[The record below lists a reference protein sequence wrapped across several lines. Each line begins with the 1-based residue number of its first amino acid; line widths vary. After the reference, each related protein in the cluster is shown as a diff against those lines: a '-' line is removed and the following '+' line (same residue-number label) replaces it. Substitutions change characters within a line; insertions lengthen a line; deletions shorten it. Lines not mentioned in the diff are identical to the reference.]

1 MKLVPYKGNAIVLA
15 EFDDG
20 TKEAAYFWNNIK
32 GEGDITVVHFPEEL
46 GLPEVAIIE
55 FAMSELNIVV
65 ELPANGQKLY
75 MAFLEAG
82 IEFCTEGI
90 ASCRIPQLLAEF
102 FLPRI
107 KQSPRSSIPILTG
120 WKDGEYITGREF
132 DWVKGNVTFSKLPV
146 LKKFW
151 PDEKASDPDFA
162 YYIFML
168 KMFKDPRIR
177 AALLTFPFL
186 SMLASIVEEKMPM
199 PCLNIVVEGRS
210 KLVLAYFLQTFERYK
225 PIIYSVAQKPKEIE
239 KVLGSVCDETF
250 LISADVTGFMSA
262 YEQQRMR
269 KNVEA
274 VVSVLSGDEILGA
287 PFLRKVTAGGIIF
300 SNFAIADNRMLT
312 IYADEKDFDSELFQ
326 VASFEEKDLPGR
338 IFAAFPEFVK
348 RSFAD
353 LKSGLKKGNR
363 DCINLFQMTFDLL
376 ESFFAE
382 RKINIRNSLNL
393 ESFSFDSD
401 LFEDSEEDVS
411 DIFRRIMRKEI
422 QELVTVEKRKAD
434 YADDG
439 MVYFSDDF
447 IWIPSNLLEKILRRN
462 RILAERKKIFSR
474 LKERGE
480 LITDSGYTRKIQI
493 AKVRFEAVQIRR
505 DFFSNEGE
513 IDIIDLGMEGECDDR

>member
-1 MKLVPYKGNAIVLA
+1 MKLVPYKGNAIVLN
-15 EFDDG
+15 EFNDG
-20 TKEAAYFWNNIK
+20 TKEVAYFWNNIK

-65 ELPANGQKLY
+65 ELPTNGQKLY
-75 MAFLEAG
+75 NAFLEAG
-82 IEFCTEGI
+82 IEFCTEVI
-90 ASCRIPQLLAEF
+90 ASCKIPQLLAEF

-107 KQSPRSSIPILTG
+107 KRSPRRSVPILTG
-120 WKDGEYITGREF
+120 WKDGEYITGSGF

-146 LKKFW
+146 VRKNW
-151 PDEKASDPDFA
+151 PDEKASDTDFA

-168 KMFKDPRIR
+168 KMFRDPQIR
-177 AALLTFPFL
+177 AVLLTFPFL

-210 KLVLAYFLQTFERYK
+210 RFVLAYFLQTFERYK
-225 PIIYSVAQKPKEIE
+225 PIIYSAAQKPKEIE
-239 KVLGSVCDETF
+239 KVLGSVRDETV

-262 YEQQRMR
+262 YVQQRMR
-269 KNVEA
+269 ANVES
-274 VVSVLSGDEILGA
+274 VVGVLHGDEILGE
-287 PFLRKVTAGGIIF
+287 PFLRKVTAGGVIF
-300 SNFAIADNRMLT
+300 SNFAIADSRVLT

-326 VASFEEKDLPGR
+326 VASFEKKDLPGR
-338 IFAAFPEFVK
+338 IFAAFSEFVK

-393 ESFSFDSD
+393 ESFSFDSE

-411 DIFRRIMRKEI
+411 DVFRRIMRKEI

-439 MVYFSDDF
+439 MVYYCDDF

-462 RILAERKKIFSR
+462 HLLAERKKIFSR

-480 LITDSGYTRKIQI
+480 LTTDSGYTRKLQI

-505 DFFSNEGE
+505 DFFSAEGE